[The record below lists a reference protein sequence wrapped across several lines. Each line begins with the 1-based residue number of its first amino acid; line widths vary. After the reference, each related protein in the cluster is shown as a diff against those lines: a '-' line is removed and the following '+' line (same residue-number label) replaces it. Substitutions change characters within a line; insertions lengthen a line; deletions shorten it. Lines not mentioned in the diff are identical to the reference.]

1 MPVQAPFNTS
11 PAYSRTFIPQLW
23 SGKLNVK
30 FYLTTIFGEIANTAY
45 EGEIKGM
52 GDSIIINNI
61 PTISISDYTIGQN
74 LNYQVPV
81 PNTVEL
87 PIDRAKYF
95 GVNVNDVL
103 EHQAKPALMSMFTD
117 DASKQMAIAIDKLIL
132 LEEYNQGSPSNKGTI
147 AGVISGTI
155 NLGSDTAPVDLAAVT
170 TPPNNKILDVI
181 LGLASV
187 LDEQNVPDTERWLVI
202 DPATRLRLMQSPLQQ
217 AYLTGDDKSILRNGK
232 LGVIDRFTIYL
243 SNQLPKAPAG
253 QNPDGT
259 PNPGSVKR
267 RVIIAGHSSALTF
280 AAQITKTESLQNPN
294 DFGQLVRGLNVFGKK
309 MIKPEAWAIALVT
322 N

>member
-1 MPVQAPFNTS
+1 VQAPFNTT

-30 FYLTTIFGEIANTAY
+30 FYATTIFGEIANTSY

-61 PTISISDYTIGQN
+61 PSITINDYTVGQN
-74 LNYQVPV
+74 LNYQVPI

-95 GVNVNDVL
+95 GVNVSDVL
-103 EHQAKPALMSMFTD
+103 EYQSKPNLMSMFTD
-117 DASKQMAIAIDKLIL
+117 DATKQMAIAIDRLVL
-132 LEEYNQGSPSNKGTI
+132 LEEYNNGAAANKGNT
-147 AGVISGTI
+147 AGVISGALV
-155 NLGSDTAPVDLAAVT
+155 LGSDTAPVDLSTSPSKV
-170 TPPNNKILDVI
+170 LDVI
-181 LGLASV
+181 LALASA
-187 LDEQNVPDTERWLVI
+187 LDEQNVPDTERFLVI
-202 DPATRLRLMQSPLQQ
+202 DPATRLRLMASPLQQ

-243 SNQLPKAPAG
+243 SNQLPKAAAG
-253 QNPDGT
+253 FNPDGT
-259 PNPGSVKR
+259 VNGSALKR
-267 RVIIAGHSSALTF
+267 RVLIAGQISALSF
-280 AAQITKTESLQNPN
+280 ASQITKTESLQNPN

-309 MIKPEAWAIALVT
+309 MIKPEAWAIALVDK
-322 N
+322 

>member
-1 MPVQAPFNTS
+1 MPVQAPFATT
-11 PAYSRTFIPQLW
+11 PPYSRSFIPQLW

-30 FYLTTIFGEIANTAY
+30 FYATTIFGEISNTAY

-52 GDSIIINNI
+52 GDSVIINNI
-61 PTISISDYTIGQN
+61 PTISINDYTIGQN

-81 PNTVEL
+81 PNTTEL

-117 DASKQMAIAIDKLIL
+117 DATKQMALAIDRLIL
-132 LEEYNQGSPSNKGTI
+132 LEEYNNGSPSNKTNN
-147 AGVISGTI
+147 AGVISQTIVLGT
-155 NLGSDTAPVDLAAVT
+155 DTAPVDLST
-170 TPPNNKILDVI
+170 SPNKILDVI

-187 LDEQNVPDTERWLVI
+187 LDEQNVPDTERFLVI
-202 DPATRLRLMQSPLQQ
+202 DPATRMRLMQSPLQQ

-232 LGVIDRFTIYL
+232 LGMIDRFTIYL
-243 SNQLPKAPAG
+243 SNQLPKAGAG
-253 QNPDGT
+253 FNPDGT
-259 PNPGSVKR
+259 VNAGALKR
-267 RVIIAGHSSALTF
+267 RVLIAGHSSALTF
-280 AAQITKTESLQNPN
+280 ASQITKTESLQNPN

-309 MIKPEAWAIALVT
+309 MIKPEAWAIAMVDK
-322 N
+322 

>member
-1 MPVQAPFNTS
+1 
-11 PAYSRTFIPQLW
+11 
-23 SGKLNVK
+23 
-30 FYLTTIFGEIANTAY
+30 
-45 EGEIKGM
+45 M

-132 LEEYNQGSPSNKGTI
+132 LEEYNNGAAANKGNT

-155 NLGSDTAPVDLAAVT
+155 VLGSDTAPVDLSTA
-170 TPPNNKILDVI
+170 PGKILDVI

-243 SNQLPKAPAG
+243 SNQLPKAAAG
-253 QNPDGT
+253 FNPDGT
-259 PNPGSVKR
+259 VNAGAVKR

-309 MIKPEAWAIALVT
+309 MIKPESWAIALVDK
-322 N
+322 

>member
-1 MPVQAPFNTS
+1 MPMPVQAPFNTN
-11 PAYSRTFIPQLW
+11 PAYSRSFIPQLW

-30 FYLTTIFGEIANTAY
+30 FYLTTIFGEIANTSY

-61 PTISISDYTIGQN
+61 PTISINGYTIGQN
-74 LNYQVPV
+74 LNYQVPI

-95 GVNVNDVL
+95 GVNVSDVL
-103 EHQAKPALMSMFTD
+103 EYQAKPALMSMFTD
-117 DASKQMAIAIDKLIL
+117 DATKQMAIAIDRLVL
-132 LEEYNQGSPSNKGTI
+132 LEEYNNGAAANKGNT

-155 NLGSDTAPVDLAAVT
+155 VLGSDTAPVDLSTAPGKV
-170 TPPNNKILDVI
+170 LDVI

-187 LDEQNVPDTERWLVI
+187 LDEQNVPDTERFLVI

-243 SNQLPKAPAG
+243 SNQLPKAAAG
-253 QNPDGT
+253 FNPDGT
-259 PNPGSVKR
+259 VNAGAVKR
-267 RVIIAGHSSALTF
+267 RVLVAGHILGPDLRQPDHQDREPAEPERLRAAGPGPGTSSA
-280 AAQITKTESLQNPN
+280 
-294 DFGQLVRGLNVFGKK
+294 RR
-309 MIKPEAWAIALVT
+309 
-322 N
+322 